1 MRKIPQLFSLLT
13 ESMQRRAAERE
24 GRRVGSAGIALS
36 NEHKES
42 NSDQAAQK
50 GAAVKLND
58 EMKGRTGA
66 TLLGV
71 DARESHDRWPYTIS
85 SALFDT

>member
-1 MRKIPQLFSLLT
+1 
-13 ESMQRRAAERE
+13 MQNLSRQPADLER
-24 GRRVGSAGIALS
+24 SHSI
-36 NEHKES
+36 NEDKES
-42 NSDQAAQK
+42 NSDEAAQW

-58 EMKGRTGA
+58 EMKGRTGE

-85 SALFDT
+85 SALF